1 MINKKIKFYK
11 LLLPLISMV
20 TVITLGIPNSLAIS
34 PKDKVIPDSEKRIV
48 VPKEMMARSSSS
60 GTWLQNENGWWWY
73 KHDDGSYT
81 TNGWENI
88 NGNWYLFDSEGWMLT
103 DWQNVNGKW
112 YYLASSGE
120 MKTGWLQLGSTWYY
134 LAESGEMQT
143 GWQDIWGVWYYF
155 NSSGE
160 MLTGLQNIDSN
171 LYYFDS
177 SGHMQKGWVTISGT
191 NYFFDES
198 GKNIKESE
206 LGRKALIL
214 GETNTDAVPIEDV
227 TNMDKALRTMKF
239 GSKSFDRVVSYPNH
253 TKKDVVNK
261 INSEFSNS
269 KDSDVN
275 YLYFTCHG
283 VKEDSALAIGSDN
296 QCMTGEELRDILIDK
311 KGVFVVMIDSC
322 HAGNFI
328 NKGTENNLNQFI
340 KGLTTS
346 KEKAGELCNKKFIV
360 LASSSSSESSYKKKF
375 MKNSLA
381 THFWLKGIG
390 YDGETNSVDEMEAD
404 VNIDSKVTLNE
415 LYNYSTKE
423 VLKLNNIQHV
433 QKYSEFEDFV
443 LFARY

>member
-1 MINKKIKFYK
+1 MINKKNKFYK

-20 TVITLGIPNSLAIS
+20 TVLTLGIPNSLAIS

-88 NGNWYLFDSEGWMLT
+88 SGNWYLFDSEGWMLT

-206 LGRKALIL
+206 LGRKALLL
-214 GETNTDAVPIEDV
+214 GETKLTNAIPIEDV
-227 TNMDKALRTMKF
+227 INMEKALKTMKF
-239 GSKSFDRVVSYPNH
+239 DGKSFDKVISYPNH
-253 TKKDVVNK
+253 TKREVLDK
-261 INSEFSNS
+261 INSEFRNS
-269 KDSDVN
+269 KESDVN
-275 YLYFTCHG
+275 YLYITCHG
-283 VKEDSALAIGSDN
+283 GESILAIGSDGRN
-296 QCMTGEELRDILIDK
+296 ITGEDLRNILIDK
-311 KGVFVVMIDSC
+311 KGLFVIMINGC
-322 HAGNFI
+322 HTGSFI
-328 NKGTENNLNQFI
+328 NQGKENNFDQFI
-340 KGLTTS
+340 NDLTTS
-346 KEKAGELCNKKFIV
+346 KEKSGELCDKKFIV
-360 LASSSSSESSYKKKF
+360 LTAAHSSESSYKYHS

-381 THFWLKGIG
+381 VRFWLEGMG
-390 YDGETNSVDEMEAD
+390 YDGEKNSVIEMMAD
-404 VNIDSKVTLNE
+404 SNTDSKVTLNE
-415 LYNYSTKE
+415 LYNYSSKE
-423 VLKLNNIQHV
+423 VLKINIEQHV

-443 LFARY
+443 LFGRY

>member
-1 MINKKIKFYK
+1 
-11 LLLPLISMV
+11 
-20 TVITLGIPNSLAIS
+20 
-34 PKDKVIPDSEKRIV
+34 
-48 VPKEMMARSSSS
+48 
-60 GTWLQNENGWWWY
+60 
-73 KHDDGSYT
+73 
-81 TNGWENI
+81 
-88 NGNWYLFDSEGWMLT
+88 
-103 DWQNVNGKW
+103 
-112 YYLASSGE
+112 
-120 MKTGWLQLGSTWYY
+120 
-134 LAESGEMQT
+134 
-143 GWQDIWGVWYYF
+143 
-155 NSSGE
+155 
-160 MLTGLQNIDSN
+160 
-171 LYYFDS
+171 
-177 SGHMQKGWVTISGT
+177 
-191 NYFFDES
+191 
-198 GKNIKESE
+198 IKESE

-239 GSKSFDRVVSYPNH
+239 GSKSFDRVVSYPDH